1 MERAKGIKDSEVG
14 WGREPGVM
22 GGREMGGRVQEGTCG
37 MTEEVGNWGKIKMGK
52 GPAGHSVG
60 ASCGALDVGV
70 CHRLQERM

>member
-1 MERAKGIKDSEVG
+1 M
-14 WGREPGVM
+14 GR
-22 GGREMGGRVQEGTCG
+22 RVQEGTRG
-37 MTEEVGNWGKIKMGK
+37 MAEEVGNWGKIKMGK